1 MGGQQ
6 VDPNLIQ
13 LPGQLPG
20 QLSGGGLPRP
30 YSRDQGSIASSGVAS
45 IGSSGVL
52 KPQIQPEPRITIAFD
67 GKDQKRTDSKQQ
79 PPPAHEEAKKNTPT
93 RERAVVRY
101 ARIIVE
107 NNIFVFVTTMLTF
120 YALTGDDFRVIC
132 TEKNADNYFN
142 GMVLICV
149 FIFASEICLSCVGKD
164 DYFLGFFFWL
174 DIISTITL
182 ILDLTWV
189 SNLLNGSSGKNVRS
203 GRTARV
209 GARAGRVVRVLRL
222 VRILKLYKAYYES
235 KQRQA
240 ELEKRRQA
248 GEEDDWDESDY
259 ETADKQEEN
268 DKESRVGK
276 KLSEITIR
284 RVICLVLAMLLFL
297 PMLRAE
303 ESGQVAYSSDYGA
316 DVVWKAFND
325 YASGNNT
332 KQNYQNALLNYV
344 YYHNWYGYANQDAYC
359 PRKNCNTNYGQ
370 LFWIGFNGSNATAVQ
385 TITEMAPLATLNS
398 SFVNDFAATAEKNQN
413 FVDYDLAY
421 ATMPR
426 SIVDALSQPWVT
438 NCDTDGNIKR
448 GISLIATT
456 VESANSFPVDCP
468 EDLRSEASVA
478 SAPQTISK
486 STVFNGVYMI
496 FYFDLRPFNKTESKF
511 SLGLTFF
518 VMVLLIVASM
528 MFTRDANNLV
538 LRPVQNMVER
548 VEAIRDK
555 PLLAMKMADDEF
567 KAEEIKKAQQD
578 RLNQQKCRKFLMDLV
593 SLRLCSREDKDL
605 METVVLEKT
614 IIKLGSLLALGFG
627 EAGAD
632 IIGNNM
638 RGSDSAGVN
647 AMVPGRRVECIIGIC
662 RVRDFSVAT
671 EVLQSKVMTFGNQIA
686 EIVHGVCNEFSGA
699 PNKNTGE
706 QFLVIWK
713 DNPENEGLKTRYAE
727 GALVAFST
735 VVGAIHRSPLLGS
748 YRAHPAL
755 QNRLGSHCRVHLSSG
770 LHKGWAIEG
779 AVGSE
784 YKIDCSYLSPNV
796 SIATSVERSTEI
808 YGAALMV
815 AQSVVDLCGQGMRN
829 KCRLIDKVIIKGSP
843 TPIELYCM
851 DLDYMAVEVDS
862 TPRPQVNWNTRQRF
876 KVRQFVETEKC
887 NMLKEDVDMVKVFD
901 NDPVIAMMRKRFTVD
916 FFQMFNMGY
925 QNYSEGEWPVAKRML
940 SCIIKEHV
948 IDDGPSVAL
957 LRFMEEKHSYDAP
970 KNWNGVRELAC

>member
-6 VDPNLIQ
+6 VDTNTNLIQ

-45 IGSSGVL
+45 IGSSSGVQ
-52 KPQIQPEPRITIAFD
+52 KPQLQAESRITTAFE

-79 PPPAHEEAKKNTPT
+79 PPPVHEVARKNTPT
-93 RERAVVRY
+93 RERAAVRH

-107 NNIFVFVTTMLTF
+107 NSVFVGVTTLLTF
-120 YALTGDDFRVIC
+120 YALTGDDFRVLF
-132 TEKNADNYFN
+132 TEKEADNYFN
-142 GMVLICV
+142 AMVLICV

-189 SNLLNGSSGKNVRS
+189 SNLMNGNGGKNVRS

-259 ETADKQEEN
+259 ETADKEEEN

-284 RVICLVLAMLLFL
+284 RVICLVLAMLIFL
-297 PMLRAE
+297 PMLRADE
-303 ESGQVAYSSDYGA
+303 AGQVAYSSDYGV

-325 YASGNNT
+325 YVSGNNT
-332 KQNYQNALLNYV
+332 QLNYQNALLNYV
-344 YYHNWYGYANQDAYC
+344 YYHNWYGYANQDVYC
-359 PRKNCNTNYGQ
+359 PKKNCNTNYGQ
-370 LFWIGFNGSNATAVQ
+370 LFWIGINGSTGSLQ
-385 TITEMAPLATLNS
+385 TIAKMASLAALNS
-398 SFVNDFAATAEKNQN
+398 SVVNSFQATVKKNQDFA
-413 FVDYDLAY
+413 DYDLAY
-421 ATMPR
+421 AFMPR
-426 SIVDALSQPWVT
+426 SAVDALSQPWLT
-438 NCDTDGNIKR
+438 NCDTDGYIKR
-448 GISLIATT
+448 GISLIAST
-456 VESANSFPVDCP
+456 VTSANSFAVDCP
-468 EDLRSEASVA
+468 EDLRSEASIPF
-478 SAPQTISK
+478 APQTISK
-486 STVFNGVYMI
+486 STVFNGVYMV
-496 FYFDLRPFNKTESKF
+496 FYFDVRPLNKSESRF

-593 SLRLCSREDKDL
+593 TLRLCSRADKDL

-647 AMVPGRRVECIIGIC
+647 AMVPGRMVECIIGIC

-713 DNPENEGLKTRYAE
+713 DRPENEGLKTRYAE
-727 GALVAFST
+727 GALVAFAT

-755 QNRLGSHCRVHLSSG
+755 QNRLGSQCRVHLSCG

-829 KCRLIDKVIIKGSP
+829 KCRLVDKVIIKGSP

-851 DLDYMAVEVDS
+851 DLDYMAVEVDT
-862 TPRPQVNWNTRQRF
+862 TPRPQVNWNTRKRF
-876 KVRQFVETEKC
+876 QVRQFVETGKA
-887 NMLKEDVDMVKVFD
+887 NMLKEEVDMVQMFD

-957 LRFMEEKHSYDAP
+957 LRFMEENAP